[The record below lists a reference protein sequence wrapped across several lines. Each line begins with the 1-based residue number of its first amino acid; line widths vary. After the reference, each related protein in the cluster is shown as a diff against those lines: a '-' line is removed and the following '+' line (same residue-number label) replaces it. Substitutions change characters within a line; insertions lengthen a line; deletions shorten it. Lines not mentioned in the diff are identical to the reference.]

1 MSAPTAD
8 NLKSMMVNGSSAL
21 VNLIPLSTFTQAGV
35 NISQFTPSQL
45 PDAVVQNFARQK
57 LASEGISNILSSTSS
72 ASDLS
77 KIVSGLRPSDFKNIT
92 ENTKFVGVLNM
103 ISASTSSKPLSNV
116 QVKF

>member
-1 MSAPTAD
+1 
-8 NLKSMMVNGSSAL
+8 MMVNGSSSL

-57 LASEGISNILSSTSS
+57 LASQGISNILASNS
-72 ASDLS
+72 ADLS

-92 ENTKFVGVLNM
+92 NNSKFIGVLNM
-103 ISASTSSKPLSNV
+103 VSASTSSKPLSNI
-116 QVKF
+116 QVYILFFKILHEIF

>member
-1 MSAPTAD
+1 LSAPTAD
-8 NLKSMMVNGSSAL
+8 NLKSMMVNGSSSL

-72 ASDLS
+72 DLS